1 MPSMIFLFLIVA
13 PAMAIDTVPS
23 GFGGTLAL
31 AGTEYAQ
38 LALGRRIIIR
48 VPALVTRRSGPP
60 PQEEIKWKEKKSL
73 RCLPMRNVV
82 GAAIT
87 RSDSI
92 DLILSD
98 QTRVRARLDND
109 CQSADFYSGFYME
122 PTDDQRLCADR
133 DMVHARNGAMCEVDQ
148 FRRLVVKK

>member
-1 MPSMIFLFLIVA
+1 MRIIDWISDVCSSDPILKASYCPGLINCSNRPLYGSGFRGDNVLPSMIFLFLIVA

-60 PQEEIKWKEKKSL
+60 PQEGQI
-73 RCLPMRNVV
+73 
-82 GAAIT
+82 G
-87 RSDSI
+87 
-92 DLILSD
+92 
-98 QTRVRARLDND
+98 RAH
-109 CQSADFYSGFYME
+109 
-122 PTDDQRLCADR
+122 
-133 DMVHARNGAMCEVDQ
+133 V
-148 FRRLVVKK
+148 

>member
-1 MPSMIFLFLIVA
+1 
-13 PAMAIDTVPS
+13 MAIDTVPS

-60 PQEEIKWKEKKSL
+60 PQAEITWKEKKSL

-92 DLILSD
+92 DLILSVH
-98 QTRVRARLDND
+98 TRVRARLYND
-109 CQSADFYSGFYME
+109 CQSADLSSGCYIE
-122 PTDDQRLCADR
+122 PKDAPRLCS
-133 DMVHARNGAMCEVDQ
+133 HLGSEQ
-148 FRRLVVKK
+148 HKSELQSLI

>member
-1 MPSMIFLFLIVA
+1 MIFLFLIVA

-48 VPALVTRRSGPP
+48 VPALVTWRSGPP

-73 RCLPMRNVV
+73 RCLPMRNDV
-82 GAAIT
+82 GAAFT

-98 QTRVRARLDND
+98 QMLVRARLANV
-109 CQSADFYSGFYME
+109 CKSADFYSG
-122 PTDDQRLCADR
+122 C
-133 DMVHARNGAMCEVDQ
+133 
-148 FRRLVVKK
+148 

>member
-1 MPSMIFLFLIVA
+1 MNPPPPRSTRTDTLFPYTTLFRT

-23 GFGGTLAL
+23 FFGGTLAL

-60 PQEEIKWKEKKSL
+60 PQEESKWKEKKSL

-87 RSDSI
+87 RSEI
-92 DLILSD
+92 G
-98 QTRVRARLDND
+98 RAH
-109 CQSADFYSGFYME
+109 
-122 PTDDQRLCADR
+122 
-133 DMVHARNGAMCEVDQ
+133 V
-148 FRRLVVKK
+148 